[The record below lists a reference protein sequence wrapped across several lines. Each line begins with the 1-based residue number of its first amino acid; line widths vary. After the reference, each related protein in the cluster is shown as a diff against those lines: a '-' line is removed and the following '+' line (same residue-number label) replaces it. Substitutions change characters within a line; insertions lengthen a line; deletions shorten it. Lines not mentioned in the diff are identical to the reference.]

1 MTHNQE
7 VKNRLFWSE
16 NQEWYGHDPDKGF
29 YLKAC
34 APQEARDSFRL
45 WALYQDSLGEEG
57 YDYTL
62 EIA

>member
-7 VKNRLFWSE
+7 VKNRLLWSE

-34 APQEARDSFRL
+34 APPKKQEIVLGCGRCTRTALAKKVMIIRL
-45 WALYQDSLGEEG
+45 K
-57 YDYTL
+57 
-62 EIA
+62 